1 MILAFAEI
9 LPTTDRTYFLWHYFP
24 IFFEHSNPRRDS
36 RIGRIS
42 IITLYLQR
50 NSKQRSKFF
59 AYVHKLATL
68 HSNADAPRLRLS
80 LLEISKNKKSHII
93 TSDLVIWVCQ
103 KEFFK
108 SFENNRLFVKVQ
120 LLTLCTCTLYLM
132 LSLLNIKK

>member
-1 MILAFAEI
+1 MEFQTALKI
-9 LPTTDRTYFLWHYFP
+9 
-24 IFFEHSNPRRDS
+24 
-36 RIGRIS
+36 
-42 IITLYLQR
+42 
-50 NSKQRSKFF
+50 F

-68 HSNADAPRLRLS
+68 HSNADAPRLHLS

-120 LLTLCTCTLYLM
+120 LLTLCTLYFILKI
-132 LSLLNIKK
+132 SKNKNKS